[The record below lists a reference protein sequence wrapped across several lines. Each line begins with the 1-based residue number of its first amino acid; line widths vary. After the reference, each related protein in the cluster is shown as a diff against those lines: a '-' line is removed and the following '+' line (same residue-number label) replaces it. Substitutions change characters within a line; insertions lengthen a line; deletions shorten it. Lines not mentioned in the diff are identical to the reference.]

1 VTAALDEVCCV
12 SLPPGVLPALAG
24 LRSRAGVRAR
34 EVGGR
39 VWVWWP
45 AGDEAVLR
53 RVLPLPGAEFFARR
67 DGLWYRPGRRLPS
80 SGVPAEASALPLA
93 AVLSPAPVTPQ
104 LAQARPAPVGLTVV
118 RDGRPRPAT
127 ALLCELSEM
136 VRWADAAT
144 TRQLTALEAARCGGR
159 VLLRGGR
166 LPAVAGERW
175 WGRSVLV
182 RLGFR
187 PEPELPEAVLA
198 SALGLTE
205 GSAALLRAGGVE
217 VVPASA
223 FGPTSRAAVRLA
235 ARGAG

>member
-1 VTAALDEVCCV
+1 MNAALDDVCCA
-12 SLPPGVLPALAG
+12 SLPPGVLAALAG
-24 LRSRAGVRAR
+24 LRARAGVRAR
-34 EVGGR
+34 EAGGR
-39 VWVWWP
+39 VWLWWP

-53 RVLPLPGAEFFARR
+53 RVLPLPGVELFARR

-80 SGVPAEASALPLA
+80 SGVPAEDRAKPLA

-104 LAQARPAPVGLTVV
+104 LAQARPAPVGLTAV

-127 ALLCELSEM
+127 ALLCELGEL

-144 TRQLTALEAARCGGR
+144 TRQFTALEAARCGGR
-159 VLLRGGR
+159 VLVRGGR

-182 RLGFR
+182 PLGYR
-187 PEPELPEAVLA
+187 PEPGLPEGVLA
-198 SALGLTE
+198 SALGLAD
-205 GSAALLRAGGVE
+205 GDAALLRAEGAE
-217 VVPASA
+217 VVSA
-223 FGPTSRAAVRLA
+223 ATFGPVSRAAVRLA